1 MNLPSN
7 TIATAKA
14 SLQGQWSD
22 TVTITR
28 KEKVGN
34 VMKDITKYSNITC
47 HFSQTSQPVLDQ
59 SSTVATT
66 KSVFTL
72 FVDTSVTLITGD
84 TLIIAHKGQT
94 FTGVAGEPFNR
105 DVSNAVKVTVNKIS

>member
-1 MNLPSN
+1 MNLSPNIIS
-7 TIATAKA
+7 TAKEA
-14 SLQGQWSD
+14 VQAQWSD
-22 TVTITR
+22 VVTITR

-34 VMKDITKYSNITC
+34 VNVDVTKYSSIKC

-72 FVDTSVTLITGD
+72 FVDTVVTLITGD
-84 TLIIAHKGQT
+84 ALTITHKGQT
-94 FTGVAGEPFNR
+94 FAGVAGEPFNR
-105 DVSNAVKVTVNKIS
+105 DTSNGAKVTVNKVS